1 MFKLAWS
8 VFKYFVLL
16 PIFLF
21 LVYFGALLPVSRCVS
36 LLDVPETLREGCDAF
51 AQFGDFCAKHV
62 RVYRAY
68 YNAWLPDGAHIEGEK
83 VPVDEEPRAL

>member
-36 LLDVPETLREGCDAF
+36 CDAF

-83 VPVDEEPRAL
+83 VPVDEEPRSL